1 MFLYL
6 GINYVAKICDMGISR
21 LKAIQTM
28 DQSSI
33 SGIPGTPSYTAPECL
48 LKNEKATVHSD
59 IWSLACTL
67 LEMYT
72 ERECWEMEGNDSHL
86 ETSLNPCNLLKQKL
100 INKEVP
106 PSLESSDIGIKEI
119 LRRCFEYVP
128 IKRPTA
134 LQLVTAFK
142 M

>member
-72 ERECWEMEGNDSHL
+72 ERMGDGRKRQ
-86 ETSLNPCNLLKQKL
+86 SLRNVVKSMQ
-100 INKEVP
+100 
-106 PSLESSDIGIKEI
+106 S
-119 LRRCFEYVP
+119 
-128 IKRPTA
+128 A
-134 LQLVTAFK
+134 
-142 M
+142 